1 MVQRVYVTSKGYRDM
16 LKEKRQETL
25 PRVLIELSLSN
36 GEIVGNFQKIFLINY
51 IFQISV
57 MSNTLLYWKWNILNS
72 FCSFPLLGIHHEEI
86 IKN

>member
-1 MVQRVYVTSKGYRDM
+1 M

-51 IFQISV
+51 IFQISI
-57 MSNTLLYWKWNILNS
+57 MSNTLLY
-72 FCSFPLLGIHHEEI
+72 
-86 IKN
+86 